1 MKPLVNPQI
10 TGLKESSTLAINQAA
25 LKARREG
32 ESVCHFGFGQ
42 SPFPVHPRIQ
52 IALAKNAHQKDYL
65 PTLGLPSLCQ
75 AIADYHDEFFGYD
88 FKPEYILI
96 GPGSKELIFQ
106 ALYVLEGSVLVPAP
120 SWVSYGP
127 QVNIRGKE
135 IHSIQT
141 ARENGYK
148 MQPAELQEACDKC
161 QTEQKI
167 LILNNPSNPTGAVYD
182 GPEIKALADVCRAN
196 NVIVISDEIYALV
209 NFSGKKYS
217 GFFNYYPEGTIVT
230 SGLSKSH
237 AAGGYRMG
245 FLACGP
251 NLSEVIK
258 CLSAMVS
265 ETFSAVSAP
274 IQYAARE
281 AYCGDYDLMSYVKQ
295 CTRIHCAAG
304 EYLWQRFEE
313 MGLNCPKPEGAFY
326 LFPDFNNY
334 REKLALK
341 GIKNSIQLAQY
352 LFEQFKVAVL
362 PGDDFYY
369 NNEFL
374 GVRVASVDYDGAKV
388 YDASLA
394 PLLKEGGKAGLDK
407 QFVEEHCP
415 NLKEGC
421 DRLANFLK
429 SL

>member
-1 MKPLVNPQI
+1 
-10 TGLKESSTLAINQAA
+10 
-25 LKARREG
+25 
-32 ESVCHFGFGQ
+32 
-42 SPFPVHPRIQ
+42 
-52 IALAKNAHQKDYL
+52 
-65 PTLGLPSLCQ
+65 
-75 AIADYHDEFFGYD
+75 
-88 FKPEYILI
+88 
-96 GPGSKELIFQ
+96 
-106 ALYVLEGSVLVPAP
+106 
-120 SWVSYGP
+120 
-127 QVNIRGKE
+127 
-135 IHSIQT
+135 
-141 ARENGYK
+141 
-148 MQPAELQEACDKC
+148 
-161 QTEQKI
+161 
-167 LILNNPSNPTGAVYD
+167 
-182 GPEIKALADVCRAN
+182 
-196 NVIVISDEIYALV
+196 
-209 NFSGKKYS
+209 
-217 GFFNYYPEGTIVT
+217 
-230 SGLSKSH
+230 
-237 AAGGYRMG
+237 
-245 FLACGP
+245 
-251 NLSEVIK
+251 
-258 CLSAMVS
+258 MVS